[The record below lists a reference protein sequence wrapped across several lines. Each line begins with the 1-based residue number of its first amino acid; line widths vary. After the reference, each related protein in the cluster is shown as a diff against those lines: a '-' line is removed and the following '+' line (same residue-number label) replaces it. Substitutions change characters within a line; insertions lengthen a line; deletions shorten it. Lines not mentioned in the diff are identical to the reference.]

1 VGIVLN
7 KEQRKQAFFF
17 EHLDDIISL
26 AIHPNKK
33 YIATGEIGPHP
44 LIAVWD
50 SETLECLSR
59 FNHPLQKGI
68 SNLCF
73 SEDGK
78 LLCACSADDE
88 HSIAVF
94 EWEKCH
100 IVENKKEKKVK
111 INGLIAS
118 GKGTKSVILSLC
130 FNKSHDSVVATCT
143 KVIIN

>member
-1 VGIVLN
+1 MLN
-7 KEQRKQAFFF
+7 KEQRKQSFFF

-33 YIATGEIGPHP
+33 YFASGEIGPHP
-44 LIAVWD
+44 LIVVWN
-50 SETLECLSR
+50 SETSECLAR

-88 HSIAVF
+88 HTVAVF
-94 EWEKCH
+94 EWEKCQ
-100 IVENKKEKKVK
+100 ITDKNKEKKVR
-111 INGLIAS
+111 ISGLIAS
-118 GKGTKSVILSLC
+118 GKGTKSIILSLC
-130 FNKSHDSVVATCT
+130 FNKSHDSIVATCI
-143 KVIIN
+143 KVFIN